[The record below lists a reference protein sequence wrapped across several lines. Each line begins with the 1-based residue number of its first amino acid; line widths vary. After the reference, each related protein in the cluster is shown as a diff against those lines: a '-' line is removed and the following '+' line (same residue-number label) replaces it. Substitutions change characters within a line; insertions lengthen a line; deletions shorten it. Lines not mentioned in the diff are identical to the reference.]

1 MKYICKRC
9 SHRWNP
15 RKKEKP
21 TICPNCKTPY
31 WNKPTKITKE
41 QTLRIKDK
49 LIDIH
54 NKIIHNTGGEF
65 GIRDD
70 GGLHYAIFN
79 ILKFQNR
86 ENPIKTAAFVFD
98 DLAKKHYFVD
108 GNKRTAYIF
117 TKILLINQGF
127 HLSLNYKN
135 SVDFILKIARYKNP
149 KTKREIESWIK
160 KYIKRINEKEI
171 DKYLKEIYYDL
182 THGEE
187 NDKER

>member
-1 MKYICKRC
+1 MSTVKNQFMNLNFLNMKFVLGFAYLAIISIGLYFLFSFIEVKDLMSYEFIR
-9 SHRWNP
+9 
-15 RKKEKP
+15 
-21 TICPNCKTPY
+21 T
-31 WNKPTKITKE
+31 NKDT
-41 QTLRIKDK
+41 
-49 LIDIH
+49 
-54 NKIIHNTGGEF
+54 
-65 GIRDD
+65 
-70 GGLHYAIFN
+70 
-79 ILKFQNR
+79 ILKFKNR